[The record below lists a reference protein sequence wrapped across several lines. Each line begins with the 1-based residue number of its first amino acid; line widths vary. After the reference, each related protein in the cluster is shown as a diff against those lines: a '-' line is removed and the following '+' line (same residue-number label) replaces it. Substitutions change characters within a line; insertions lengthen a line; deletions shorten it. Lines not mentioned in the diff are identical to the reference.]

1 MTELATTRSSTMD
14 VKVLSPELISKL
26 VLKGDCSA
34 LTPEQKI
41 EYMKYRC
48 DQLGIDLAEGP
59 FEFIRM
65 NGKEVMYAK
74 KSCTDALCRVRSI
87 TRTVTGKEKVGDVYI
102 VTVKATDSTGRS
114 DESTGAV
121 PIGNL
126 KGEAL
131 ANAIMKAETKAKR
144 RAVIS
149 LCGLGMLDETELE
162 TIPRESFQ
170 SKTSSKRPIVS
181 IVDST
186 AAFHKLG
193 APLPE
198 EKPKPT
204 MDEIFQGD
212 DIPDWGAVEKKAE
225 EQNKSVQAEDGNKLN
240 FPEFAVNYSEVLSA
254 YNGVVITELE
264 MDDIKKIY
272 EALSSLESKAKKD
285 ESKQELNKLK
295 KQTRDALDLIASQKN
310 GIAPAA

>member
-1 MTELATTRSSTMD
+1 MTELATTRSSTME

-65 NGKEVMYAK
+65 NGKEIMYAK

-87 TRTVTGKEKVGDVYI
+87 TRTVTGKERIEDVYI
-102 VTVKATDSTGRS
+102 VTAKATDATGRS

-121 PIGNL
+121 PIANL

-144 RAVIS
+144 RAVLS
-149 LCGLGMLDETELE
+149 LCGLGMLDESEFE
-162 TIPRESFQ
+162 TIPTSAFQ
-170 SKTSSKRPIVS
+170 SKTSSRRPAVS
-181 IVDST
+181 VVDST
-186 AAFHKLG
+186 AAFVALG
-193 APLPE
+193 APMPQ

-212 DIPDWGAVEKKAE
+212 DIPNWEPKKTGPQE
-225 EQNKSVQAEDGNKLN
+225 TLQQDGDRLS
-240 FPEFAVNYSEVLSA
+240 FPDFAVNHSDVLSV
-254 YNGVVITELE
+254 YNGVSLNELE
-264 MDDIKKIY
+264 IDDVRKIY
-272 EALSSLESKAKKD
+272 DALCSLENKARKD
-285 ESKQELNKLK
+285 ESKQELLKLK
-295 KQTRDALDLIASQKN
+295 KQARDALDLITAKTKE
-310 GIAPAA
+310 AEPVA